1 MSTGI
6 TGMSEGKMLET
17 ITTASNQLSLP
28 SESTVIQGSDVP
40 DITTIAELRPGSYNK
55 VIEARVYRKWISATH
70 GKKNEAGFSPKK
82 RETAYCCI
90 LIDRQV

>member
-6 TGMSEGKMLET
+6 TVMSEGKMLEA
-17 ITTASNQLSLP
+17 IPTASNQLSLT
-28 SESTVIQGSDVP
+28 SETTVTQTSDVP
-40 DITTIAELRPGSYNK
+40 DIATIAELRPGCYNK
-55 VIEARVYRKWISATH
+55 VIEARVYRKWISTTH